1 MADWNDVDILL
12 AEDSDADV
20 EIILRAFRKAGLT
33 NKVFRVHDGD
43 EAIQFLRRQGVFAKR
58 DPTTP
63 RLILLDIKMPRLN
76 GIDALQKLRSDDAT
90 RSVPVFIL
98 TSSVQEQ
105 DKLASYALGV
115 TGYLVKPVQAEAFS
129 QLLAQAGLHE
139 IILKDALP
147 RQPRC

>member
-20 EIILRAFRKAGLT
+20 EIILRAFRKSGLT

-43 EAIQFLRRQGVFAKR
+43 EAIQFLRREGPFAHR

-63 RLILLDIKMPRLN
+63 RLIILDIKMSRLN
-76 GIDALQKLRSDDAT
+76 GIDALQKLRSDEET
-90 RSVPVFIL
+90 RSTPVVML

-105 DKLASYALGV
+105 DMLGSYALGV

-129 QLLAQAGLHE
+129 QLVIQGGLHW
-139 IILKDALP
+139 IVLKDSVS